1 MAENDETK
9 SRIPPEID
17 GIQVNFCKNPA
28 CGNFYTPAST
38 STQSRGRYAK
48 DENRDT
54 YTLKGKSH
62 KLALQCTKCSENPPV
77 KSNKGIKEEIDRIS
91 AYLIPDRRKARCPNS
106 QCINHLLDADV
117 FDYRDRYRPHGKTS
131 IGSPRFQCKECGK
144 TFSVPQKSTHRQRKS
159 HVNIRI
165 FQDLLGKKP
174 LRTVAGGPDGTV
186 GVDVSM
192 NTLYDKIDFIYRQ
205 CLAFAASREKK
216 LPELKRAY
224 VNISVDRQMHS
235 INWRDCKDR
244 RNVILYA
251 IGSADRNSRYVFGVH
266 LNFDPSVNTIEIEKD
281 AVASGDYE
289 LQRPFRKY
297 ARFWLEN
304 DYEEA
309 KTINER
315 RTSAGKEMSLD
326 AKIEDVYKAALSR
339 QDVEACDKHNTDTRL
354 PLYGMQ
360 VHAEY
365 TMYAHFFFL
374 RKMLSGIGKIRF
386 YLDQD
391 SGIRAACLAAFADR
405 ILEKTCD
412 ACYVTIKTDYTQ
424 NQRYALSESGKVEKE
439 EFLYRHPEYKDLHDV
454 FIRREIIKE
463 RLWKMREIGGWRDKW
478 LEYPFPNM
486 SEPDKMVCYLTNIKK
501 GSFDRDMDG
510 MAYIFERAT
519 LHPIDCFFMQCRR
532 GVSILDRSV
541 RSSSRSGRVWQLYNA
556 YDPGIV
562 VKLLEIYRVYYNYVK
577 ATEGRKRPKGAPR
590 RKPGEAKK
598 AMKTPAMR
606 LGLAKGP
613 ISLED
618 ILYFKTE

>member
-1 MAENDETK
+1 M
-9 SRIPPEID
+9 S
-17 GIQVNFCKNPA
+17 
-28 CGNFYTPAST
+28 
-38 STQSRGRYAK
+38 
-48 DENRDT
+48 
-54 YTLKGKSH
+54 
-62 KLALQCTKCSENPPV
+62 
-77 KSNKGIKEEIDRIS
+77 
-91 AYLIPDRRKARCPNS
+91 
-106 QCINHLLDADV
+106 
-117 FDYRDRYRPHGKTS
+117 
-131 IGSPRFQCKECGK
+131 
-144 TFSVPQKSTHRQRKS
+144 
-159 HVNIRI
+159 
-165 FQDLLGKKP
+165 
-174 LRTVAGGPDGTV
+174 
-186 GVDVSM
+186 
-192 NTLYDKIDFIYRQ
+192 FI
-205 CLAFAASREKK
+205 
-216 LPELKRAY
+216 
-224 VNISVDRQMHS
+224 
-235 INWRDCKDR
+235 
-244 RNVILYA
+244 YA
-251 IGSADRNSRYVFGVH
+251 IGSSDRNSGYVFGTH
-266 LNFDPSVNTIEIEKD
+266 LNFDPSVNPIEIEKD

-289 LQRPFRKY
+289 QQRPFRKY

-309 KTINER
+309 KIINER
-315 RTSAGKEMSLD
+315 RISAGKDVSLN
-326 AKIEDVYKAALSR
+326 AKIENTYRVALSR
-339 QDVEACDKHNTDTRL
+339 QDIEACDKHDKYTRL

-374 RKMLSGIGKIRF
+374 RKMLNGIGKIRF

-424 NQRYALSESGKVEKE
+424 NEKYGLVAKGE
-439 EFLYRHPEYKDLHDV
+439 NEKREFLGRRPEYEDLHDV

-463 RLWKMREIGGWRDKW
+463 RLSEMKKIGGWKDKW

-501 GSFDRDMDG
+501 EGFDRDLEG

-519 LHPIDCFFMQCRR
+519 LHPIDRFFMQCRR
-532 GVSILDRSV
+532 GVSILERSV
-541 RSSSRSGRVWQLYNA
+541 RSTSRSGRVWQLYNA

-590 RKPGEAKK
+590 RKPGEVKK
-598 AMKTPAMR
+598 TMKTPAMR

-618 ILYFKTE
+618 ILYFKPE